1 MAVDSRSLST
11 PDPGAG
17 PEDDRR
23 VEAPLVLTTSPPRT
37 MGLWAQTALWGNLG
51 ISLFG
56 PLTGA
61 LVALSV
67 GSVGGGIAAVVLG
80 CTIGALILGGSAMF
94 GAVTGAPSMVALRG
108 LLGRRG
114 SVVPT
119 VLNILQNIGWGT
131 MEIIVI
137 STTAASILGAD
148 WRWPFV
154 VLTGLVTTA
163 MAVRP
168 LGSVRLLRSIM
179 VWLVLL
185 CSVYL
190 FVMVLS
196 QPRNP
201 IDQTGVIGFWPAV
214 DLAVA
219 GVVSF
224 APLASDYSRH
234 SRTTSAAFAGASLG
248 YGLAAVAY
256 YSLGVLAVAHLAG
269 NLSGANL
276 IGALV
281 ALPAGGIALFIL
293 MVDEVDE
300 AFANIYST
308 TMSVHNILPRAD
320 RRVVAVVIGIVAT
333 LLAGLMDFS
342 RYQSFLFLI
351 GSFFV
356 PLFTVAVVDFLVV
369 RRRRW
374 DVSDRAPFRWEPVV
388 AWLVGFVTYQ
398 LVYPGD
404 IPGWSEAWAGV
415 AEAIGFAAPSW
426 LGSSV
431 AAIAVSAVLMAGL
444 GLWGRARAIRD

>member
-1 MAVDSRSLST
+1 MAVDARQLST
-11 PDPGAG
+11 PDQGAG
-17 PEDDRR
+17 PEHERP
-23 VEAPLVLTTSPPRT
+23 VEAPLTLTTAPPRT
-37 MGLWAQTALWGNLG
+37 MGLWAQTALWSNLG

-67 GSVGGGIAAVVLG
+67 GSVAGGIAAVVVG
-80 CTIGALILGGSAMF
+80 CVIGGLILGGSAMF

-154 VLTGLVTTA
+154 VLTGLVTTV

-168 LGSVRLLRSIM
+168 LGSVRLLRSVM

-190 FVMVLS
+190 FVVVLS
-196 QPRNP
+196 QPRHS
-201 IDQTGVIGFWPAV
+201 IDQSGVIGFWPAV

-234 SRTTSAAFAGASLG
+234 SRSTAAAFAGAGLG
-248 YGLAAVAY
+248 YGLAAIAY
-256 YSLGVLAVAHLAG
+256 YSLGVLAVAHLVG
-269 NLSGANL
+269 DLSGANL

-308 TMSVHNILPRAD
+308 TMSVHNILPDVD
-320 RRVVAVVIGIVAT
+320 RRVVSVAIGVVAT

-356 PLFTVAVVDFLVV
+356 PLFTVAVVDFLLV
-369 RRRRW
+369 RQRDW
-374 DVSDRAPFRWEPVV
+374 DVSDRAPFRWAPVL
-388 AWLVGFVTYQ
+388 AWLGGFLTYQ

-404 IPGWSEAWAGV
+404 IPGWSAAWTGI
-415 AEAIGFAAPSW
+415 AEAISFAAPSW

-431 AAIAVSAVLMAGL
+431 AAIAVSGLLMAGL
-444 GLWGRARAIRD
+444 GLAGRARRG

>member
-1 MAVDSRSLST
+1 MTVDSQQST
-11 PDPGAG
+11 T
-17 PEDDRR
+17 PEL
-23 VEAPLVLTTSPPRT
+23 VSATEAPLTLSTQPPRT
-37 MGLWAQTALWGNLG
+37 LGLWAQTALWGNLG

-61 LVALSV
+61 LIGLSV
-67 GSVGGGIAAVVLG
+67 GTVSGGILAVVLG
-80 CTIGALILGGSAMF
+80 CVIGALILGGSATF

-114 SVVPT
+114 SIVPT

-137 STTAASILGAD
+137 STTAASILGSE

-154 VLTGLVTTA
+154 VITGIVTTV

-168 LGSVRLLRSIM
+168 LGSVRMLRTVM

-190 FVMVLS
+190 FVVVLR
-196 QPRNP
+196 QPAHP
-201 IDQTGVIGFWPAV
+201 IDQSGVIGFWPAV

-234 SRTTSAAFAGASLG
+234 SRSTSAAFTGAGVG
-248 YGLAAVAY
+248 YGLAAITY
-256 YSLGVLAVAHLAG
+256 YALGVFAVAHLTG
-269 NLSGANL
+269 DLSDANL

-281 ALPAGGIALFIL
+281 ALPAGAIALFIL

-308 TMSVHNILPRAD
+308 TMSVHNLLPNVD
-320 RRVVAVVIGIVAT
+320 RRIVSVVIGVIAT

-356 PLFTVAVVDFLVV
+356 PLFTVAVVDFALI
-369 RRRRW
+369 RRGRW
-374 DVSDRAPFRWEPVV
+374 DVSDRAPVRWVPIM
-388 AWLVGFVTYQ
+388 AWLAGFVAYQ
-398 LVYPGD
+398 LIYPGD
-404 IPGWSEAWAGV
+404 IPGWSAIWAGLASGLGFV
-415 AEAIGFAAPSW
+415 APGW

-431 AAIAVSAVLMAGL
+431 GAILVSGAVMAGL
-444 GLWGRARAIRD
+444 GQLERRRD